1 MASRAFSRRLFASAL
16 RAPTPAA
23 RPIAGRRLAS
33 TGVEH
38 GAKQSSDMPW
48 MLGSA
53 LVFGPIAV
61 YLLSTQ
67 GKDKGKHSADAHHA
81 RAAKAHAP
89 SEQLVQKEEQP
100 APEPEPAQ
108 EEAPKDEQPAEQAD
122 SSSDGKLHGA
132 QSMTDSEGTT
142 VSAEEIDASMKQA
155 FLTRGRPEQKSNIP
169 EDAQR
174 AEENDKKFA
183 EGAPGQTAEAET
195 KPDQKEKPGHHHAG
209 TLQSDDDD
217 GPTNMGDARDK
228 ATSKE
233 APKQA
238 AQDSD

>member
-16 RAPTPAA
+16 RAPATAA
-23 RPIAGRRLAS
+23 RPAAGRRLAS

-48 MLGSA
+48 MIGSA

-89 SEQLVQKEEQP
+89 TEEPAQKEEQP

-122 SSSDGKLHGA
+122 SSSDDKLHGA
-132 QSMTDSEGTT
+132 QPMTDSEGTT
-142 VSAEEIDASMKQA
+142 ASAEEIDASMKQA
-155 FLTRGRPEQKSNIP
+155 FKSNIP

-195 KPDQKEKPGHHHAG
+195 KPDQKEMPGHHHAG
-209 TLQSDDDD
+209 TLQSDSDD
-217 GPTNMGDARDK
+217 GPTNMGDAREK